1 MLLVATSH
9 FQFVGSRQRSTQQ
22 MSLVAYLIFA
32 THMVNIQIAHFYAPL
47 FHAMGPKRVST
58 LTPPVSQTSSH
69 PSRSRTLAIPQ
80 QKAAPASSSKSRTC
94 RLDKPPAAAQ
104 LLKPL
109 SIERVQLEHVAERM
123 ETSRQKR
130 RLSESEDSTSS
141 SEEQVSHSRQQMLAR
156 RSRKRLKK
164 YVDEMMQSEPQGLSL
179 LERKAIT
186 AKTEQYYNQEYGELK
201 AFISGRR
208 LTFSTAPQ
216 KDVGINAYFNHLF
229 LEGHPAHKGEKILA
243 SFMHQN
249 PDFSRYGSQ
258 KLPRTYRALKGWR
271 RLSPGTSRKAWPLA
285 VWCAVVSAM
294 KRLGQLQMALFTMLG
309 LSSYSRPSELL
320 RCRVFSL
327 VRPAPSVTEHW
338 CLLLNP
344 EEHPARSK
352 TGIRRLSCPRLS
364 LSQALGSTA
373 YASTDQPAE
382 QPDAVGFRLWPV
394 CQSLWPNCQTN
405 GHRHHPLSASA
416 LRSK

>member
-1 MLLVATSH
+1 
-9 FQFVGSRQRSTQQ
+9 
-22 MSLVAYLIFA
+22 
-32 THMVNIQIAHFYAPL
+32 
-47 FHAMGPKRVST
+47 
-58 LTPPVSQTSSH
+58 
-69 PSRSRTLAIPQ
+69 
-80 QKAAPASSSKSRTC
+80 
-94 RLDKPPAAAQ
+94 
-104 LLKPL
+104 
-109 SIERVQLEHVAERM
+109 
-123 ETSRQKR
+123 
-130 RLSESEDSTSS
+130 
-141 SEEQVSHSRQQMLAR
+141 MLAR

-285 VWCAVVSAM
+285 VWCAVVSEM

-352 TGIRRLSCPRLS
+352 TGTFDDSLVLDSAYLRPWSAPLMRQLTSRPNNQMLWDFDYGQYAKVFGQIARQMGIDITPYQLRHSGPSIDRSRNSRSLLEVQKRGRWKSHKSVARYEKSGRLAANFQMLPVVLQQHCLAAESHLVEVMLGQARAPKLPS
-364 LSQALGSTA
+364 LPKA
-373 YASTDQPAE
+373 
-382 QPDAVGFRLWPV
+382 
-394 CQSLWPNCQTN
+394 
-405 GHRHHPLSASA
+405 
-416 LRSK
+416 

>member
-1 MLLVATSH
+1 
-9 FQFVGSRQRSTQQ
+9 
-22 MSLVAYLIFA
+22 
-32 THMVNIQIAHFYAPL
+32 MVNIQIAHFCAPL

-338 CLLLNP
+338 CFLLNP